1 MNIGKTLRRI
11 RIKKGISKNELCN
24 HTGFNKGYVYR
35 LENDLVSPTLLTLE
49 RVAEAIDERLSD
61 IIVMAEAEQ
70 AAPIYKK
77 VSSVEDW
84 GQTAD
89 SPLS

>member
-1 MNIGKTLRRI
+1 MRRI

-24 HTGFNKGYVYR
+24 QTGFNKGYVYR

-49 RVAEAIDERLSD
+49 RVARAIDERLSD

-70 AAPIYKK
+70 TVQVYKK
-77 VSSVEDW
+77 VSSAEDW
-84 GQTAD
+84 GRAAD
-89 SPLS
+89 SPLP